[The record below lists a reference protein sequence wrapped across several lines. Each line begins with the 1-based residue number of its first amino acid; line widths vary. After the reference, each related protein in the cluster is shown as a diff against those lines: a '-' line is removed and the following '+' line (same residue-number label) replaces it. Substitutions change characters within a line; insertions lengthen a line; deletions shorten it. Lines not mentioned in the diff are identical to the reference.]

1 MPKVL
6 ILSNKVPYPSK
17 DGSSIA
23 MARLLENLLEMGD
36 FDITYGALNTVKHRK
51 HLSDFPKKILDR
63 IELKTFDED
72 TSPTV
77 MNGLYNLLLTNKPFN
92 TIRFYVHSMMNWL
105 QGMETNQFDTV
116 ILEGA
121 FMGDYLP
128 LAKIIGKKV
137 VLRSHNLEHVIW
149 ERSIEN
155 SSMAFKKVY
164 FSIQANRLRRFEQR
178 LTQLVDSVWS
188 ISPVD
193 SFWFKALN
201 SETHLVPVSIQTK
214 PIDFEI
220 APKKC
225 FFLGALDWLPN
236 LESIEWFLSDV
247 WPRVNEL
254 DPSIEFHLAGNNT
267 PKHIL
272 KLKAHNLFVHGR
284 VPSAEAFSKNHGI
297 SIIPLLSGSGVRIKL
312 LENGAYGIPTIS
324 TRIGAE
330 GVYDNVNS
338 KIPISDFPAEL
349 ARRIVEYTTDLEK
362 AKHISEQLH
371 EDISRRFSASES
383 IEAIRKAWPK

>member
-23 MARLLENLLEMGD
+23 MARLLENLLAMGGNQ
-36 FDITYGALNTVKHRK
+36 ITYGALNTVKHRK
-51 HLSDFPKKILDR
+51 HLDDFPKGILQQ
-63 IELKTFDED
+63 IELKTFKED
-72 TSPTV
+72 TSPTP

-92 TIRFYVHSMMNWL
+92 TVRFYVHSMVNWL
-105 QGMETNQFDTV
+105 QSMEAGQFDV
-116 ILEGA
+116 VVLEGA
-121 FMGDYLP
+121 FMGDYIP
-128 LAKIIGKKV
+128 LAKIVGKKV

-155 SSMAFKKVY
+155 SSMALKKLY
-164 FSIQANRLRRFEQR
+164 FSIQARRLRRFEQR
-178 LTQLVDSVWS
+178 LTRLVDSVWS

-193 SFWFKALN
+193 AFWFKALN
-201 SETHLVPVSIQTK
+201 SQTHFVPVSIQPK
-214 PIDFEI
+214 SIDFEI
-220 APKKC
+220 APKRC

-236 LESIEWFLSDV
+236 LEAIEWFLKDV
-247 WPRVNEL
+247 WPRVIDL

-272 KLKAHNLFVHGR
+272 NLKSHNLFVHGR

-330 GVYDNVNS
+330 GVYDTINS
-338 KIPISDFPAEL
+338 KIPITDFPSEL
-349 ARRIVEYTTDLEK
+349 ARRIVEYTTDSNK
-362 AKHISEQLH
+362 AKMISEQLH
-371 EDISRRFSASES
+371 EDISRRFSAAKS
-383 IEAIRKAWPK
+383 IEAIRQAWPK

>member
-23 MARLLENLLEMGD
+23 MARLLENLLAMGGNQ
-36 FDITYGALNTVKHRK
+36 ITYGALNTVKHRK
-51 HLSDFPKKILDR
+51 HLDDFPKGILQQ
-63 IELKTFDED
+63 IELKTFKED
-72 TSPTV
+72 TSPTP

-92 TIRFYVHSMMNWL
+92 TVRFYVHSMVNWL
-105 QGMETNQFDTV
+105 QSMEAGQFDV
-116 ILEGA
+116 VVLEGA
-121 FMGDYLP
+121 FMGDYIP
-128 LAKIIGKKV
+128 LAKIVGKKV

-155 SSMAFKKVY
+155 SSMALKKLY
-164 FSIQANRLRRFEQR
+164 FSIQARRLRRFEQR
-178 LTQLVDSVWS
+178 LTRLVDSVWS

-193 SFWFKALN
+193 AFWFKALN
-201 SETHLVPVSIQTK
+201 SQTHFVPVSIQPK
-214 PIDFEI
+214 SIDFEI

-236 LESIEWFLSDV
+236 LEAIEWFLKDV
-247 WPRVNEL
+247 WPRVIDL

-272 KLKAHNLFVHGR
+272 NLKSHNLFVHGR

-330 GVYDNVNS
+330 GVYDTINS
-338 KIPISDFPAEL
+338 KIPITDFPSEL
-349 ARRIVEYTTDLEK
+349 ARRIVEYTTDSNK
-362 AKHISEQLH
+362 AKMISEQLH
-371 EDISRRFSASES
+371 EDISRRFSAAKS
-383 IEAIRKAWPK
+383 IEAIRQAWPK

>member
-1 MPKVL
+1 MPKIL

-23 MARLLENLLEMGD
+23 MARLLENLLEMGNYH
-36 FDITYGALNTVKHRK
+36 ITYGALNTAKHRK
-51 HLSDFPKKILDR
+51 NLDDFPRQILDQ
-63 IELKTFDED
+63 IELKTFEED
-72 TSPTV
+72 TSPTP

-92 TIRFYVHSMMNWL
+92 TIRFYVHSMVNWL
-105 QGMETNQFDTV
+105 QGMQAGQFDFV

-155 SSMAFKKVY
+155 SSMALKKLY
-164 FSIQANRLRRFEQR
+164 FTIQANRLRRFEQR
-178 LTQLVDSVWS
+178 LTRLVDSVWS

-201 SETHLVPVSIQTK
+201 RETHFVPVSIQSR
-214 PIDFEI
+214 PIDFDI
-220 APKKC
+220 APNKC

-236 LESIEWFLSDV
+236 LEAIEWFLKDV
-247 WPRVNEL
+247 WPRVNNL

-267 PKHIL
+267 PKHIHR
-272 KLKAHNLFVHGR
+272 LKAHNLFVHGR

-330 GVYDNVNS
+330 GVYDTVNS
-338 KIPISDFPAEL
+338 KIPITDFPAEL
-349 ARRIVEYTTDLEK
+349 ARRIVEYTTNTEK
-362 AKHISEQLH
+362 AKQISTQLH
-371 EDISRRFSASES
+371 EDISRRFSSSES